1 VIGVLPDS
9 RDANLALIAVCW
21 SLLLGWQAVTALSG
35 RWPSFG
41 ALVALAR
48 EWRPV
53 RWALLLL
60 WCWLG
65 WHLFVQT
72 TP

>member
-9 RDANLALIAVCW
+9 RAANLALIAVCW

-48 EWRPV
+48 GWRPV
-53 RWALLLL
+53 RWVVFLL

>member
-1 VIGVLPDS
+1 VTDLLPDS
-9 RDANLALIAVCW
+9 RGANLTLIAVCW
-21 SLLLGWQAVTALSG
+21 SLLLGWQAVTARSG
-35 RWPSFG
+35 QWPSFG
-41 ALVALAR
+41 AIVALAR
-48 EWRPV
+48 RWRPV
-53 RWALLLL
+53 RWGVLLL